1 RQLDVELTF
10 NFRLQCGG
18 LELQATVE
26 PHLADVHQQT
36 GNLGVAG
43 QLLEQG
49 TEPVLGIDTLV
60 VVRLQISGSEGLVG
74 KLLAQG
80 GFLGFGAFEL
90 SLEILQMEVV
100 TEEQQHS
107 KQQRC
112 HYDLERPWPGADIV
126 EVEVVEIDL
135 LQTFHGLSK
144 THCCCSPSAAFAPGS
159 VWRTDISN
167 TLA

>member
-1 RQLDVELTF
+1 
-10 NFRLQCGG
+10 
-18 LELQATVE
+18 
-26 PHLADVHQQT
+26 
-36 GNLGVAG
+36 
-43 QLLEQG
+43 
-49 TEPVLGIDTLV
+49 
-60 VVRLQISGSEGLVG
+60 
-74 KLLAQG
+74 
-80 GFLGFGAFEL
+80 EL
-90 SLEILQMEVV
+90 SLEILQVELI
-100 TEEQQHS
+100 TKEQQHS

-167 TLA
+167 TLACSNAPWVTAFTAVRLGEASQSDASI